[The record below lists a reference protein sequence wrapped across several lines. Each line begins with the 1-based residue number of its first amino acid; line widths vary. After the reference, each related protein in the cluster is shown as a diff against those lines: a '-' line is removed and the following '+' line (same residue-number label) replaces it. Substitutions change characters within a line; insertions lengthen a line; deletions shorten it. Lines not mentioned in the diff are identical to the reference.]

1 MEKNWLEIVKNYLMG
16 SSGDNGMKDLFFKNS
31 ISLRI
36 FSFLLIIVIWEV
48 AALLVQS
55 RVLPGTLV
63 VLEIFWGELF
73 SGEMLFHLGI
83 TLWRVIL
90 AFFIAMIVGTA
101 LGIIMGARKNV
112 NLVLDGWHILLLN
125 TPALVTIILCYVWFG
140 LNEVAAITAVALNKI
155 PNVVVT
161 IREGTRAIDTKILQ
175 VAEVFK
181 LSYKK
186 KFLNFFLPQLYPY
199 IMASARGGIAL
210 IWKIVL
216 VVELLGRSNGVGFKL
231 NEFFNLF
238 DIASIFAYTLAFVA
252 VMMFV
257 EFCIAGPIERRLTK
271 WRQR

>member
-1 MEKNWLEIVKNYLMG
+1 MG

-55 RVLPGTLV
+55 RVLPSPLV
-63 VLEIFWGELF
+63 VLEIFWRDLCSSEKETSL
-73 SGEMLFHLGI
+73 LWHLGV
-83 TLWRVIL
+83 TLLRVVI
-90 AFFIAMIVGTA
+90 AFFIAMVVGTG

-175 VAEVFK
+175 VAEVFT

-271 WRQR
+271 WRQT

>member
-1 MEKNWLEIVKNYLMG
+1 MKNIILKNPL
-16 SSGDNGMKDLFFKNS
+16 
-31 ISLRI
+31 SLRI
-36 FSFLLIIVIWEV
+36 GSFVLIIIIWEL
-48 AALLVQS
+48 AAFIVQS
-55 RVLPGTLV
+55 RVLPPPLV
-63 VLEIFWGELF
+63 VLEIFWQEIL

-83 TLWRVIL
+83 TLWRVVL

-175 VAEVFK
+175 VAEVFT

-271 WRQR
+271 WRQT

>member
-55 RVLPGTLV
+55 RVLPGPLV

-83 TLWRVIL
+83 TLWRVVL

-271 WRQR
+271 WRQT

>member
-1 MEKNWLEIVKNYLMG
+1 
-16 SSGDNGMKDLFFKNS
+16 MKDLFFKNS

-55 RVLPGTLV
+55 RVLPSPLV
-63 VLEIFWGELF
+63 VFEIFWRELF
-73 SGEMLFHLGI
+73 FGEMLYHLGI
-83 TLWRVIL
+83 TLWRVVI
-90 AFFIAMIVGTA
+90 AFFIAMIVGTG
-101 LGIIMGARKNV
+101 LGIVMGARKNI
-112 NLVLDGWHILLLN
+112 NLILDGWHILLLN

-140 LNEVAAITAVALNKI
+140 LNEVAAVTAVALNKI

-161 IREGTRAIDTKILQ
+161 VREGTRAIDTKLLQ

-186 KFLNFFLPQLYPY
+186 KFLNFFFPQLYPY

-216 VVELLGRSNGVGFKL
+216 VVELLGRSNGIGFKL

-238 DIASIFAYTLAFVA
+238 DIASIFAYTLAFVT

-257 EFCIAGPIERRLTK
+257 EFCIALPIERRIMK
-271 WRQR
+271 WRQT